1 MSLNGI
7 QNGTQTSAE
16 FYGMSFSSSSRTGG
30 GCNNSSGIRFNEQQL
45 KDIVDRLSQ
54 AFRANESN
62 GESNTAS
69 PQTSNATNGESES
82 SNEIKGLLEKLVNL
96 LKSFME
102 KTGGENQSQN
112 AAQKDAAPKES
123 GNFLE
128 KLLTAPLD
136 LAKSLTSGIFGG
148 GNEGGGLLGG
158 LLGGGKE
165 GGGLLGG
172 LLGGIFGGK

>member
-16 FYGMSFSSSSRTGG
+16 FYGMNFSSSSRTGG
-30 GCNNSSGIRFNEQQL
+30 GCNNNSGICFNEQQL

-54 AFRANESN
+54 AFKANES
-62 GESNTAS
+62 GASNTPS
-69 PQTSNATNGESES
+69 PQNSNATNGESES

-102 KTGGENQSQN
+102 KTGGENQTKN
-112 AAQKDAAPKES
+112 AAPKEG

-128 KLLTAPLD
+128 KLLTAPLE
-136 LAKSLTSGIFGG
+136 LAKTFAGGLLGG
-148 GNEGGGLLGG
+148 GEGGGLLGG

-165 GGGLLGG
+165 GGGLFGG
-172 LLGGIFGGK
+172 LLGGIFGGNK

>member
-16 FYGMSFSSSSRTGG
+16 FYGMSFSSSSRTSGG
-30 GCNNSSGIRFNEQQL
+30 SNNNSGIRFDEQQL

-54 AFRANESN
+54 AFKSIESS
-62 GESNTAS
+62 GASNTAS
-69 PQTSNATNGESES
+69 PQTTNSTNGESES

-102 KTGGENQSQN
+102 KTGGENQTQN
-112 AAQKDAAPKES
+112 AAPKEG

-136 LAKSLTSGIFGG
+136 LAKSLTSNIFGG
-148 GNEGGGLLGG
+148 GKEGGGLLGG

-172 LLGGIFGGK
+172 LLGGIFGGDK

>member
-16 FYGMSFSSSSRTGG
+16 FYGMNFSSSSRTGG
-30 GCNNSSGIRFNEQQL
+30 GCKNNSGICFNEQQL
-45 KDIVDRLSQ
+45 KDIVARLSQ
-54 AFRANESN
+54 AFKANESS
-62 GESNTAS
+62 GASNTPS
-69 PQTSNATNGESES
+69 PQNSNATNGESEN

-102 KTGGENQSQN
+102 KTGGENQTQN
-112 AAQKDAAPKES
+112 AAPKEG

-128 KLLTAPLD
+128 KLLTAPLE
-136 LAKSLTSGIFGG
+136 LAKTFAGGLFGG

-158 LLGGGKE
+158 
-165 GGGLLGG
+165 
-172 LLGGIFGGK
+172 IFGGNK